1 MFQRLLAKM
10 TAQLVYTPPTVLFP
24 DKKRMEKSLLKDF
37 GLDVSV
43 YDSWTRE
50 PLNICNGDYR
60 IPAEIIR
67 VPKQRGVAVVCHGFG
82 QNRHAMVRHAELLQ
96 KLGFSTIL
104 FDQRRFGLSK
114 APHGTLGW
122 IEATDAAAMV
132 HWVKEEMGE
141 ATRIV
146 LIGCSMGAITSM
158 NALRYT
164 DQVDAVIEDAGPAT
178 MEQVLDPFYANISR
192 KKNPYL
198 HSAFI
203 RAAEKAGVCM
213 EDNRPIDAVAASDV
227 PILCIG
233 SQGDPLIPASDAEKI
248 CAVSRNPLSRYEIF
262 GDEPHALSILD
273 YDHYA
278 RTATEFLND
287 TVPLQNKQAN

>member
-1 MFQRLLAKM
+1 MFQRLLARM
-10 TAQLVYTPPTVLFP
+10 TAWLVYTPPTALFP
-24 DKKRMEKSLLKDF
+24 NKERMEKSLLKDF
-37 GLDVSV
+37 GLDVSA
-43 YDSWTRE
+43 YDSWQRE
-50 PLNICNGDYR
+50 PLDIRNGDYK

-67 VPKQRGVAVVCHGFG
+67 VPEQRGVAIVCHGFG
-82 QNRHAMVRHAELLQ
+82 QNRHAMVKHAELLQ

-104 FDQRRFGLSK
+104 FDQRRFGRSK

-132 HWVKEEMGE
+132 CWVKQEMGD

-178 MEQVLDPFYANISR
+178 MEQILDPFYATISK

-198 HSAFI
+198 REAFT
-203 RAAEKAGVCM
+203 RAASKADVHM
-213 EDNRPIDAVAASDV
+213 EDNCPIDAVAASDV

-248 CAVSRNPLSRYEIF
+248 YAVSRNPLSRFEIF

-278 RTATEFLND
+278 RTVTKFLDD
-287 TVPLQNKQAN
+287 TIPAQNR